1 MSTSNL
7 HHSRIRLWLIWALVP
22 RRRWTKERWMNASTR
37 VDGWMD
43 VAKLAPNPMPGA
55 ALGVTLGLLLSLVPL
70 LFPPLVAP
78 FPHSFPCILDCS
90 YCVPPLNH
98 SHAQSTLPASSAT
111 LARLIPCWGSEMNL
125 VMPRVS
131 GEVWVN
137 CGYFTCDWPGWVQ
150 WTWSHG
156 SETSERTH
164 EVLRR
169 WNTVIVPQKITAV
182 SVHSQSTFLNE
193 PHALVDDI

>member
-1 MSTSNL
+1 
-7 HHSRIRLWLIWALVP
+7 
-22 RRRWTKERWMNASTR
+22 
-37 VDGWMD
+37 MD

-137 CGYFTCDWPGWVQ
+137 CGYFTGD
-150 WTWSHG
+150 
-156 SETSERTH
+156 
-164 EVLRR
+164 
-169 WNTVIVPQKITAV
+169 
-182 SVHSQSTFLNE
+182 
-193 PHALVDDI
+193 